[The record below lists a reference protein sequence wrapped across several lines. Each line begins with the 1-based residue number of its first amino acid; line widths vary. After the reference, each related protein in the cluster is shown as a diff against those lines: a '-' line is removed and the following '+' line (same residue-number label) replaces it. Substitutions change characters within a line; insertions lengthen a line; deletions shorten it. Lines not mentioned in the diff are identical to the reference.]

1 MTTNISFD
9 GGTVVYI
16 SKIEGVTKY
25 SIDNNNWNI
34 INFPCSVTN
43 INLVGILKIY
53 FTDIDITDLNQYFI
67 CNSNNIQFG
76 SDSLNS
82 GSGLDEM
89 RPTINVKID
98 NYSGFIYNVDYSNI
112 LIFNLFVNGI
122 DGPNVYKV
130 YRGGWI
136 IRGFSNGPNNYIINC
151 SSNGNIDIYSG
162 GIAGN
167 NVGGSLYIIGCSSS
181 GEIGVG
187 GGGIVGSGAGSSS
200 GLIIVHSCWSSG
212 NILRGG
218 GIVGRSCYNCEI
230 KNCYSTGNISGNYA
244 GGILDANNNNAI
256 ITNCYSTGNIIG
268 NYAGGIYGGKYTPDF
283 DTIKITNCY
292 TTGNI
297 NGSNA
302 GGIIGLI
309 SENNTG
315 NRTINNCYVTGTT
328 SQNKGY
334 IIGGYNNEI
343 QPDPSDYFI
352 ITNCYSEAYHNSSGW
367 KYSNANTFLLGT
379 STSQPGVGDTW
390 VSINNTTPYRIFNMG
405 YTPYSYNIIDKNTTT
420 NKYNLIREYSSFVTQ
435 GQSTTGAIINNL
447 SYQKLK
453 ITEGTIETQNSI
465 NIIPETGV
473 ITTTSST
480 SPGSYTIYVS
490 NNGYNGS
497 LYFTIYKL
505 TINDTSTEN
514 EPLKIPII
522 YMKSLFT
529 NNSLVYYKLHS
540 LSCGGVGT
548 VKNYKAKCHKT

>member
-1 MTTNISFD
+1 MPTNISFD

-16 SKIEGVTKY
+16 SQIISVIKY
-25 SIDNNNWNI
+25 SIDNNNWNT
-34 INFPCSVTN
+34 INFPCLITN
-43 INLVGILKIY
+43 TNLVGILKIY
-53 FTDIDITDLNQYFI
+53 FTDMYISNENQYFI

-82 GSGLDEM
+82 DK
-89 RPTINVKID
+89 TIPNILVDFSILFDIEYNGFID
-98 NYSGFIYNVDYSNI
+98 NSSGHSNI
-112 LIFNLFVNGI
+112 SIFNLFVKNQS
-122 DGPNVYKV
+122 PNVTSN
-130 YRGGWI
+130 GWI
-136 IRGFSNGPNNYIINC
+136 AGNYFGGSNNYIINC
-151 SSNGNIDIYSG
+151 SSNGDINNGGG
-162 GIAGN
+162 GIVGSNAAN
-167 NVGGSLYIIGCSSS
+167 DGGSLYIIGCSSS
-181 GEIGVG
+181 GIIDFT
-187 GGGIVGSGAGSSS
+187 GGGIVGSFAGYN
-200 GLIIVHSCWSSG
+200 GLVIVVSCWSSG
-212 NILRGG
+212 NISGG
-218 GIVGRSCYNCEI
+218 GIVGENSYNCQI
-230 KNCYSTGNISGNYA
+230 THCFSTGNISGNYA
-244 GGILDANNNNAI
+244 GGILGTNNINAI

-268 NYAGGIYGGKYTPDF
+268 NYAGGIYGGKYNANF
-283 DTIKITNCY
+283 DTINITNCY

-309 SENNTG
+309 SGNNTG

-343 QPDPSDYFI
+343 QPGPSDYFI

-405 YTPYSYNIIDKNTTT
+405 YTPYSYKIIDKNTTT

-529 NNSLVYYKLHS
+529 NNSLVYYKPHS